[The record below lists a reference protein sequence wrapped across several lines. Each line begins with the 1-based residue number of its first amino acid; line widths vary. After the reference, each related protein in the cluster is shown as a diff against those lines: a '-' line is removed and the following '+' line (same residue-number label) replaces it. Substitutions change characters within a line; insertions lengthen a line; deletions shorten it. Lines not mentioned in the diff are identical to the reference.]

1 MSSLTKLQKSML
13 EVGECLGVDLQ
24 DRRNIITFDDFRD
37 GLHISNIKY
46 SFYPNCIENK
56 YIIEY
61 ELSNNVIRIIMETNI
76 NKDSKLISTPFDEE
90 QEYSYYVDNIQDIKE
105 YKIKDNRMEVSHI
118 EVSQKA
124 KENTMGD
131 SDYYIVHFM
140 SIKDVDRARKEGIL
154 SGVILKRHV
163 DFFDLPDGYKIT
175 DGIEPFMLEKGHD
188 KVIIKR

>member
-1 MSSLTKLQKSML
+1 MSSLTELQKSLL

-37 GLHISNIKY
+37 VLHISNIKY

-163 DFFDLPDGYKIT
+163 DFFDLPDAYKIT

>member
-1 MSSLTKLQKSML
+1 MSSLTELQKSML

-37 GLHISNIKY
+37 VLHISNIKY
-46 SFYPNCIENK
+46 SVYPNCIENR
-56 YIIEY
+56 YLIEY
-61 ELSNNVIRIIMETNI
+61 ELSNNIIRVVRETNV
-76 NKDSKLISTPFDEE
+76 NKDSKLITNPFDEE
-90 QEYSYYVDNIQDIKE
+90 QAYSYYVDNVQDIKE
-105 YKIKDNRMEVSHI
+105 YKIKDNRMEVSQI

-124 KENTMGD
+124 KEDTMGD

-163 DFFDLPDGYKIT
+163 DIFDLPNDYKIT
-175 DGIEPFMLEKGHD
+175 DGIEPFMLEKGQA
-188 KVIIKR
+188 KKIVK